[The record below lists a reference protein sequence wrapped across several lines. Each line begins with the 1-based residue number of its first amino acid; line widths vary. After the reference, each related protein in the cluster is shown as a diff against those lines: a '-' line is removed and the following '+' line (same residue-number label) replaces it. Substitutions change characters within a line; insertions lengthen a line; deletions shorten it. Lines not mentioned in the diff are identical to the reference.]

1 MNRRAI
7 SRRFLPVAC
16 AGLGLTALTNA
27 QSLIRSVD
35 GDGIYDRM
43 GAAVAN
49 AGDVNND
56 GHPDLIVGAPED
68 FQIFF
73 NGPGFAR
80 VISGADGSTLRT
92 FVGDQPGDL
101 FGFAVAG
108 VGDLNGDGYDDV
120 AVGAPY
126 AVAPQDILSGGMV
139 RVFSGIDGSVI
150 WSVFGDEDDEL
161 GYSLAGAGLV
171 NGDSVPDVI
180 AGAPRADANN
190 GAISSAGQARV
201 FSGVDGSLI
210 HQIEGNAGNQRLGYS
225 VAGVGNV
232 NAADIVVAGNP
243 PAPVPDTFHDVIV
256 GSLFGGAKIYSGHDK
271 SVLAT
276 FNSGSSDD
284 IYGRTVASIAD
295 LNGDG
300 VRDVVIAATE
310 EDFFTPGPGY
320 VEVRSGRKGTGNLLL
335 TLNGV
340 DDGERFGFTLDDGGD
355 WDGDGFH
362 DILVGT
368 SPNISSIA
376 SYAAM
381 FSGANG
387 ALMFTIDSNNLN
399 EHAGFSV
406 AGLGDGDGDGR
417 NEIAVGVPEAQ
428 PAGLGSGTVRVYE
441 SPFTV
446 CGAVVSY
453 CPASVNSSGGA
464 AVLQNLGGT
473 SVADNDVLLFV
484 TGLPQPAG
492 NPPTGNPG
500 IFFYGNNPTAVPF
513 GAGTL
518 CVAGPFIKRLQMVPA
533 QVGGFA
539 AYSLNIPAETA
550 PEYQITPGSTWFFQ
564 YWFRD
569 PAGGNGPNFSNAL
582 EMNFCE

>member
-1 MNRRAI
+1 M
-7 SRRFLPVAC
+7 
-16 AGLGLTALTNA
+16 
-27 QSLIRSVD
+27 IRSVD
-35 GDGIYDRM
+35 GLGIYDRM
-43 GAAVAN
+43 GASVAN

-56 GHPDLIVGAPED
+56 GLPDLIIGAPED

-80 VISGADGSTLRT
+80 VISGANGSVLRT
-92 FVGDQPGDL
+92 FSGDAAGDL
-101 FGFAVAG
+101 FGYAVAG

-139 RVFSGIDGSVI
+139 RVFSGIDGSVM
-150 WSVFGDEDDEL
+150 WSVYGNEDDEL
-161 GYSLAGAGLV
+161 GYSVAGAGDVDDDGVL
-171 NGDSVPDVI
+171 DVI
-180 AGAPRADANN
+180 AGAPRADV
-190 GAISSAGQARV
+190 GAISSAGHARV
-201 FSGVDGSLI
+201 LSGVDGSLI
-210 HQIEGNAGNQRLGYS
+210 HQIEGTAGNQRLGYS
-225 VAGVGNV
+225 VAGLGNV
-232 NAADIVVAGNP
+232 NAADIVVAGTP
-243 PAPVPDTFHDVIV
+243 PAPVPDTFDDVVV

-310 EDFFTPGPGY
+310 EDFFNPGPGY

-340 DDGERFGFTLDDGGD
+340 DDGERFGFSLDDGGD
-355 WDGDGFH
+355 WDGDGKH

-368 SPNISSIA
+368 APNITSIP

-387 ALMFTIDSNNLN
+387 SLMFTIDSLDVN

-428 PAGLGSGTVRVYE
+428 PVGLGSGTVRVYE
-441 SPFTV
+441 SPFQV
-446 CGAVVSY
+446 CGAVTSY
-453 CPASVNSSGGA
+453 CPATVNSSGGA
-464 AVLQNLGGT
+464 AVLQNLGST
-473 SVADNDVLLFV
+473 SVGDNDVLLFV

-500 IFFYGNNPTAVPF
+500 IFFYGNNQTSVPF

-539 AYSLNIPAETA
+539 AYSLDITAETA

-582 EMNFCE
+582 EMSFCE